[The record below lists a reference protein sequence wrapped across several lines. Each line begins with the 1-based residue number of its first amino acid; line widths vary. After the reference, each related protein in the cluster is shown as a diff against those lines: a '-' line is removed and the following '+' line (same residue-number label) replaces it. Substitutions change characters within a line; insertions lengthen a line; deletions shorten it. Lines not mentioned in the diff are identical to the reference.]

1 MNQSSS
7 GLSLL
12 EVIFSLTII
21 AVILAVVVHY
31 FYDNQLNLQVSKA
44 ATQIQQLA
52 SVSYEW
58 QTAQSQKDFSG
69 ISIDALQA
77 AGLLEK
83 NSDYTGLDPWGG
95 HFVVS
100 ADADNPHYVQ
110 IALPSIPESACNN
123 LREKMKNLAHAQASD
138 IDCSQNNY
146 FVSL

>member
-95 HFVVS
+95 
-100 ADADNPHYVQ
+100 
-110 IALPSIPESACNN
+110 IL
-123 LREKMKNLAHAQASD
+123 
-138 IDCSQNNY
+138 
-146 FVSL
+146 